1 MDESGVGEAITP
13 TRMGSHYGQ
22 TASRGESSLGA
33 FLQHRVR
40 RDAGRDD
47 RQAIGVAI
55 ERFAEELG
63 DQAATKVSVSR
74 ALNLFQA
81 SGVSR
86 DVFVD
91 CLYQARGEVL
101 DRRAYPG
108 QAPVPRNRMAY
119 FFAVVEDRLGLK
131 DAR

>member
-1 MDESGVGEAITP
+1 M
-13 TRMGSHYGQ
+13 
-22 TASRGESSLGA
+22 
-33 FLQHRVR
+33 
-40 RDAGRDD
+40 
-47 RQAIGVAI
+47 

-63 DQAATKVSVSR
+63 DTAEIKVSISR

-101 DRRAYPG
+101 DRRDYPG
-108 QAPVPRNRMAY
+108 RAPVPLKLMAY

-131 DAR
+131 QTAAR